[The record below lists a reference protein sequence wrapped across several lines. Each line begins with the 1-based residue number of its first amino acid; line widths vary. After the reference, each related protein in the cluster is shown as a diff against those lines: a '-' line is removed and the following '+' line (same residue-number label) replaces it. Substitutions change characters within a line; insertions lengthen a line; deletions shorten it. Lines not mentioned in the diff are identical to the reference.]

1 MSKVIQVTDENFY
14 NEVAKGKMP
23 LMTEFY
29 AVWCTHCQNMAPIV
43 EELAEECSGKIDI
56 YAADVDKTTKAAE
69 TYGIGGIPTFVL
81 FKDANHYEKFS
92 GETSKTYLKQKLE
105 ELLKK

>member
-14 NEVAKGKMP
+14 NEVVKGKMP

-29 AVWCTHCQNMAPIV
+29 ATWCTHCQNMAPIAA
-43 EELAEECSGKIDI
+43 ELAEEFSGKMNI
-56 YAADVDKTTKAAE
+56 YAADIDKTTKAAGA
-69 TYGIGGIPTFVL
+69 YGVSGIPTFVF
-81 FKDANHYEKFS
+81 FKDEDHYEKFS
-92 GETSKTYLKQKLE
+92 GETSKAYLKQKLE